1 MVRLI
6 KEDIYNDWDF
16 HVEARRDSLK
26 KFINDTVKHFTE
38 IRVVPTLDQIMDYVT
53 SDRWFKTCIYDGA
66 NCNVKQRGWECLP
79 LKDVCD
85 NIQNL
90 CSFNLDDMYE
100 SYEGERRW
108 VSTDV
113 EKPIAWKL
121 KDYLRS
127 NGIYFE
133 PSSNGNLVH
142 FEVKANA
149 QEVKQINDFIDS
161 LDYSYITQ
169 DMMKDD
175 EY

>member
-6 KEDIYNDWDF
+6 KESYNSNDF
-16 HVEARRDSLK
+16 VCGPRNELSR
-26 KFINDTVKHFTE
+26 FINEMSQYFIDMS
-38 IRVVPTLDQIMDYVT
+38 VVPTYEQVYDYIMGDVWAVNHIISNRDKEPRVYGYECLSVD
-53 SDRWFKTCIYDGA
+53 SIYE
-66 NCNVKQRGWECLP
+66 NVK
-79 LKDVCD
+79 
-85 NIQNL
+85 NL
-90 CSFNLDDMYE
+90 CSFNLSDMYE
-100 SYEGERRW
+100 SYGGDRRW

>member
-26 KFINDTVKHFTE
+26 KFINDTAKHFTE
-38 IRVVPTLDQIMDYVT
+38 IRVVPTLDQIMNYIT
-53 SDRWFKTCIYDGA
+53 TDRWFKTCIYDGA
-66 NCNVKQRGWECLP
+66 NCKVKQRGWECLP

-90 CSFNLDDMYE
+90 CSFNLDDIYE
-100 SYEGERRW
+100 SVEGERRW

-142 FEVKANA
+142 FEIKANV

>member
-6 KEDIYNDWDF
+6 KESHDSNDYVCGPRRELQQFMSYVAQDF
-16 HVEARRDSLK
+16 IDKNIIPTYEQVYDYI
-26 KFINDTVKHFTE
+26 INDVWANSHIISNRTE
-38 IRVVPTLDQIMDYVT
+38 QP
-53 SDRWFKTCIYDGA
+53 
-66 NCNVKQRGWECLP
+66 NVYGYECLSI
-79 LKDVCD
+79 DSIYE
-85 NIQNL
+85 NIKNL
-90 CSFNLDDMYE
+90 CSFNLSDMYE
-100 SYEGERRW
+100 SYEGDRRW

-121 KDYLRS
+121 KDYLRN

-149 QEVKQINDFIDS
+149 QEVRQINDFIDS